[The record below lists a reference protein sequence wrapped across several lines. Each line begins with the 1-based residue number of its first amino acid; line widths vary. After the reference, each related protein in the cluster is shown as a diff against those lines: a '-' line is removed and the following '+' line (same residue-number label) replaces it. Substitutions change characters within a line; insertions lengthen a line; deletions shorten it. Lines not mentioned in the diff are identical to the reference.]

1 MAGYLWRRGARFWFQ
16 IAVPI
21 DLQGAFGSTPVRLPL
36 PCDDHR
42 DASRYARRLAGIA
55 ESWFMELKKER
66 FTGLAK
72 LAAER
77 GQLPNVR
84 ERLYEQLAKEI
95 REITRQVAELDDL
108 RKPRVVG
115 SDREMIAHLKHRN
128 SVLESIL
135 ANLDDKA
142 NAIAREYA
150 DFFAKA
156 GSERGRLY
164 DQMNDNAA
172 DMSSVAAE
180 AYHTVK
186 QAEGRLESLK
196 TRVVE
201 GEELRNHVSRET
213 LIALDESKRLREANT
228 ALTQRLDYKGPLL
241 SDSQHKFLDNMR
253 IRGVSKKLVAD
264 VSTKIDLF
272 IALIGDKHLGN
283 YLISDLQRFASRL
296 SHLPQ
301 KHSVSPR
308 WRGRP
313 VVEIIVENEER
324 RSSKVEYLTENTIIN
339 NFVGRVKTAIR
350 WLSAESGIDNP
361 FREQIRIVAPAARS
375 SVIRHGFAIEQVNS
389 LVEHA
394 AFAKKADEAWLPIVA
409 LLTGT
414 RIGELVM
421 LCPDEIEQR
430 NGIWVMDLTRQGR
443 DHRRSP
449 RSLKTETSRRFAVI
463 HRKLIELGFHR
474 WATDTS
480 REWVFEDF
488 HRAEAP
494 ANAASKRFQRL
505 FKLWGLTGRNTEV
518 FHALRHTYKDLARAA
533 GVEERTIA
541 LQTGHSLDGVAMNYG
556 SKMLRPDEMK
566 RLSEIDLPSEWN
578 LQPYEGLLHR
588 VAESDPRSRYK
599 KRYRRF
605 DPELDH

>member
-1 MAGYLWRRGARFWFQ
+1 MEVKRERF
-16 IAVPI
+16 
-21 DLQGAFGSTPVRLPL
+21 
-36 PCDDHR
+36 
-42 DASRYARRLAGIA
+42 AGIA
-55 ESWFMELKKER
+55 KLKIDAGKMPNAREL
-66 FTGLAK
+66 
-72 LAAER
+72 
-77 GQLPNVR
+77 
-84 ERLYEQLAKEI
+84 LYNQLAKEI
-95 REITRQVAELDDL
+95 REITRQVAELDAL
-108 RKPRVVG
+108 RKPRAVG
-115 SDREMIAHLKHRN
+115 NNEELISHLKYRN
-128 SVLESIL
+128 SVLEAIL

-142 NAIAREYA
+142 NAIAKEYA
-150 DFFAKA
+150 DFFGKA
-156 GSERGRLY
+156 TSDRGRY
-164 DQMNDNAA
+164 FDQVDAYEE
-172 DMSSVAAE
+172 DIISVTDE
-180 AYHTVK
+180 AHRTVK
-186 QAEGRLESLK
+186 QAEDRLASLK
-196 TRVVE
+196 SRVVE
-201 GEELRNHVSRET
+201 GEQLRNDVSREA
-213 LIALDESKRLREANT
+213 LVALDESKRLREANA

-241 SDSQHKFLDNMR
+241 SECQNKFLENMR
-253 IRGVSKKLVAD
+253 IRGVSGKLVAD
-264 VSTKIDLF
+264 ISTKIDLF

-296 SHLPQ
+296 TYLPQ
-301 KHSVSPR
+301 KHSVKPR

-313 VVEIIVENEER
+313 AVEIITENEER

-361 FREQIRIVAPAARS
+361 FREQIRIVVPAARS

-409 LLTGT
+409 LLTGM

-443 DHRRSP
+443 DHRPSP
-449 RSLKTETSRRFAVI
+449 RSLKTETSRRYAVLH
-463 HRKLIELGFHR
+463 HRLIELGFHK
-474 WATDTS
+474 WATDDR

-533 GVEERTIA
+533 GVDERTIA

-556 SKMLRPDEMK
+556 SKILRPDEMK
-566 RLSEIDLPSEWN
+566 RLAGIDLPADWN
-578 LQPYEGLLHR
+578 LQPYERLPQR
-588 VAESDPRSRYK
+588 IAANDPRAKYK

-605 DPELDH
+605 DSNVDG